1 MNLPADLATLPGLDQ
16 LRAVFAGRSGYE
28 GIVKTPG
35 RRPAS
40 VEEGLVV
47 FEHSIAQAVYTT
59 IGTVHGGY
67 PAALL
72 DSVMSR
78 MVFSVLHPP
87 RHALSPV
94 GSEDFAV

>member
-40 VEEGLVV
+40 VEEGFIMLYVTTCQRRTLV
-47 FEHSIAQAVYTT
+47 SA
-59 IGTVHGGY
+59 
-67 PAALL
+67 
-72 DSVMSR
+72 
-78 MVFSVLHPP
+78 
-87 RHALSPV
+87 
-94 GSEDFAV
+94 